1 MLLNFAR
8 RMLACYV
15 FVTGFILLQPD
26 TARAQAAGQLSE
38 KPIAI
43 FYAKDMS
50 QKRNYTYAMNLSKR
64 MDFAESFRRH
74 FPQSQ
79 DIEKTEPTVQDSV
92 DGYLTYLV
100 SGPIPRVKSLS
111 FCSVA
116 DAAAAKRLF
125 EADIKKGGSE
135 SGKLTEMDNGCF
147 IVERTEQFTRPLP
160 EDADE
165 AKIVRNGRVAR
176 SKGPIHTINEV
187 KTTIEEKDGKRVIA
201 HTTTLRSFHRVYD
214 HFLYEGASEKLF
226 DMTLPSAAD
235 ISAGLRESNDL
246 GFCVYLDR
254 VPQDVRQLGWNML
267 ASGIGAQLQQRDG
280 ETDTRYNMRR
290 ASGDLGL
297 AIANAALFDIDF
309 SDGSLTFATDNA
321 PSIQGDLRIRA
332 RNNSGLSDKLQR
344 AVGSSRFGPILSDNA
359 AVTGHTCIRF
369 PEESSKALTATS
381 EWLKESFAAEFQN
394 NPAMITV
401 GDAFSETLVGMA
413 EHRNLEVLLKVGWTE
428 ESAGVVYGGIQLHDN
443 RQLLPG
449 IFQFMVHSLSQLMAH
464 PLASAGNDEMIELI
478 HDGDMELIR
487 IVLPDDAMNV
497 LTESLGAHIT
507 HVYLAHQ
514 NSCLWFA
521 MGGENAKEIIR
532 LSAARCNES
541 NATRTPFVSARID
554 MERWLAYPQNDPAG
568 IAQMPHWLDSNV
580 WWFPPVLVFL
590 MDGIEAPGRK
600 PQSIMQR
607 AFDLGGSQQFSLT
620 LDADESGLL
629 LQMSLGEALANHML
643 ARLID
648 LQDEPESSE
657 AGSSKE

>member
-1 MLLNFAR
+1 
-8 RMLACYV
+8 
-15 FVTGFILLQPD
+15 
-26 TARAQAAGQLSE
+26 
-38 KPIAI
+38 
-43 FYAKDMS
+43 
-50 QKRNYTYAMNLSKR
+50 MNLCER
-64 MDFAESFRRH
+64 MDFAQSFRRH
-74 FPQSQ
+74 FAQSQ
-79 DIEKTEPTVQDSV
+79 DIEETEPIVQDSV

-116 DAAAAKRLF
+116 DAAAAKSLF
-125 EADIKKGGSE
+125 EAGFKKGGSE
-135 SGKLTEMDNGCF
+135 SGKLIEMDNGGF
-147 IVERTEQFTRPLP
+147 IVERTEQYMRPLP

-187 KTTIEEKDGKRVIA
+187 KTTIEERGGERVIV

-214 HFLYEGASEKLF
+214 QFLYEGESKKLF
-226 DMTLPSAAD
+226 DMTLPSAAE

-254 VPQDVRQLGWNML
+254 IPQAVRQLGWTML

-280 ETDTRYNMRR
+280 ETDTSYNMRR

-309 SDGSLTFATDNA
+309 SDGSLTFAIDDA

-359 AVTGHTCIRF
+359 AVTGHACIRF

-381 EWLKESFAAEFQN
+381 EWLKESFAAEFQG
-394 NPAMITV
+394 NPAMIPV
-401 GDAFSETLVGMA
+401 GDTFSETLVGMA

-449 IFQFMVHSLSQLMAH
+449 IFQFMVHNLSQIMAH
-464 PLASAGNDEMIELI
+464 PLASAMSDQTIEMI
-478 HDGDMELIR
+478 HDGDMEFIR
-487 IVLPDDAMNV
+487 IVLPDDAVNV
-497 LTESLGAHIT
+497 LTESLGAKIT

-521 MGGENAKEIIR
+521 IGGENAKEIIR
-532 LSAARCNES
+532 LSATRCDES
-541 NATRTPFVSARID
+541 NATRAPFVSARID
-554 MERWLAYPQNDPAG
+554 MERWLAYPQDDPAG
-568 IAQMPHWLDSNV
+568 IAQMPHWLDSNA
-580 WWFPPVLVFL
+580 WWFPLSAIFV
-590 MDGIEAPGRK
+590 MENMEAPGRK

-620 LDADESGLL
+620 LDADASGLL
-629 LQMSLGEALANHML
+629 LQMSLGKALANHML
-643 ARLID
+643 ARMID
-648 LQDEPESSE
+648 RLDESESSE
-657 AGSSKE
+657 AGSSEE